1 LVSEDDMVVKDID
14 QQTFGLEVLQR
25 SHEVPV
31 VVDFWAT
38 WCGPCKVLSPILER
52 VAAEQEGGLELVK
65 VDVDRNPALASQ
77 FGVQGIPTVLAFKG
91 GRPVARFTGA
101 LPETEVRRW
110 VSGLLPTEID
120 LWVEQARDAV
130 LDGDESR
137 AEALFRRVLDDVP
150 DQPEA
155 GTGLAAL
162 LIARGDTAEALI
174 LLGKLARSSEVERLE
189 SAARLAAAQG
199 GDVHALEARLAADPE
214 DQAAR
219 IELGKALAARHE
231 YEPALD
237 HLLAVVKAAGP
248 GREAARQAMVDV
260 FGVLGVAH
268 PLTVAY
274 RRALASALY

>member
-1 LVSEDDMVVKDID
+1 MVVKDID
-14 QQTFGLEVLQR
+14 QRTFGLEVLQR

-31 VVDFWAT
+31 VVDFWAA
-38 WCGPCKVLSPILER
+38 WCAPCKVLGPILER
-52 VAAEQEGGLELVK
+52 VAAEQEGSLELVK
-65 VDVDRNPALASQ
+65 VDVDHNPALASQ
-77 FGVQGIPTVLAFKG
+77 FGVQSIPTVLAFRD
-91 GRPVARFTGA
+91 GRPVARFAGA
-101 LPETEVRRW
+101 LPENEVRRW
-110 VSGLLPTEID
+110 AAALLPTEID
-120 LWVEQARDAV
+120 RWVEQARDAV
-130 LDGDESR
+130 LEGNESR
-137 AEALFRRVLDDVP
+137 AEALFRRVLDDAP
-150 DQPEA
+150 DHPEA

-189 SAARLAAAQG
+189 GAARLAAAQG
-199 GDVHALEARLAADPE
+199 GDLHALETRVAADPE

-237 HLLAVVKAAGP
+237 HLLAVVKAGGP

-260 FGVLGVAH
+260 FGVLGMAH
-268 PLTVAY
+268 PLTLAY